1 MEFPSSVDQTP
12 VYNIQAVSRM
22 VGILPVT
29 IRAWERRY
37 GWPRPQRGSQGY
49 RLYSEAD
56 VRVLRWLKT
65 QLQAGMSIRQA
76 SQLLAQQFATGLD
89 PTLPA
94 SSNPPGPVRPDQI
107 RRQLQDRLVQL
118 DQPGALDLLRQA
130 YAFYPLDRILED
142 LLQPVMVQIGDDW
155 AAGRVSVASEHF
167 ASQFVISHLMS
178 QLNSRTAAWL
188 PGVIAAGCVPGEE
201 HEIGLLMLV
210 LLLRLRGHDVRY
222 FGPSLVLDELPET
235 LGPIHP
241 RLILLSATRPEA
253 ANNLD
258 HIASIVPRFSNPR
271 PTVIVGGQGFA
282 GIDLD
287 LGAPAGRKGNPPAV
301 IRLTGPLSTV
311 VEAIDRLM
319 QT

>member
-1 MEFPSSVDQTP
+1 
-12 VYNIQAVSRM
+12 M

-37 GWPRPQRGSQGY
+37 GWPRPQRGIQGY

-56 VRVLRWLKT
+56 VRVLRWLKS

-76 SQLLAQQFATGLD
+76 SQLLAQQLAAGVD

-94 SSNPPGPVRPDQI
+94 LSSATLPVSLEQF
-107 RRQLQDRLVQL
+107 RRQLQDRLVHV
-118 DQPGALDLLRQA
+118 DPSGALDLLRRA

-142 LLQPVMVQIGDDW
+142 LLQPVMIQIGDDW
-155 AAGRVSVASEHF
+155 AAGNVSVPSEHF
-167 ASQFVISHLMS
+167 ASQFVKAHLMS
-178 QLNSRTAAWL
+178 QLVAQPAAWL
-188 PGVIAAGCVPGEE
+188 PGLIAAGCLPGEE

-210 LLLRLRGHDVRY
+210 LLLRSRGRDVRY
-222 FGPSLVLDELPET
+222 FGPNLVLEELPET
-235 LGPIHP
+235 LGSIHP

-253 ANNLD
+253 AQPLD
-258 HIASIVPRFSNPR
+258 RIAAILPHFPKPR
-271 PTVIVGGQGFA
+271 PIVIVGGQAFSGS
-282 GIDLD
+282 DLD
-287 LGAPAGRKGNPPAV
+287 QEVRNEKKGERPAF
-301 IRLTGPLSTV
+301 IRMEGSLSTL